1 MTAPLTNGSMNSIG
15 RKMASHTITG
25 LKRWSCQSKELP
37 PVSQIKA
44 IHVYDFDNTLFSSPL
59 PNLKLWTGPTVGH
72 LQTQEGFAN
81 GGWWHDHH
89 ILEATGEGAD
99 KEELRAWAGWW
110 NEHIVNLVELSMQQ
124 KDAVNVLLTG
134 RGEHNFAD
142 LVKRIVTSKKL
153 DFHMV
158 CLKPQVG
165 PNNQRFLTT
174 MGYKQ
179 SLLEDLVY
187 TYKEADEIRVYEDRP
202 RHVKGFRD
210 YFEKFNK
217 MLLSPNAP
225 TPRKPITAEV
235 IQVAEGIANL
245 DPITEA
251 AEVQRMINS
260 HNIALRSGVHSLF
273 GRLQMKRT
281 IFYTGYLISP
291 ADTAKLLTL
300 ISLPQ
305 GMPES
310 EIKFLANNI
319 LITPRPCPKSIL
331 DKVGGIGKTLTW
343 QITGTAVYENK
354 IWAARVSPVPE
365 TEKYYTENPVPIIV
379 LALRKG
385 ARPIDAGRIQNWQPV
400 APDKAFI
407 FETVVGEKVQLRVEE
422 EVEGENEWESLFAN
436 KNNKRRHPQED
447 VYHFHPQAPHGPQHQ
462 HHQHHQHFRPGNE
475 DNRRVSG
482 GGPNNGY
489 RGGNHNNN
497 NRGRGGGGGGGG
509 QRHPPHGGRGGRG
522 NNHNRGGGGR
532 GRGRGGGHGNYRSL
546 DDVGDRG
553 GMYGQ
558 GNASQNVQ
566 PSYDEGGYQGPGV
579 GVDQGGYNAAF
590 PPLGGAFGNATG
602 IATGTG
608 TGTGNGNGRVGSGV
622 GLQYNNY

>member
-1 MTAPLTNGSMNSIG
+1 L
-15 RKMASHTITG
+15 
-25 LKRWSCQSKELP
+25 
-37 PVSQIKA
+37 
-44 IHVYDFDNTLFSSPL
+44 
-59 PNLKLWTGPTVGH
+59 
-72 LQTQEGFAN
+72 
-81 GGWWHDHH
+81 
-89 ILEATGEGAD
+89 
-99 KEELRAWAGWW
+99 
-110 NEHIVNLVELSMQQ
+110 
-124 KDAVNVLLTG
+124 
-134 RGEHNFAD
+134 
-142 LVKRIVTSKKL
+142 
-153 DFHMV
+153 
-158 CLKPQVG
+158 
-165 PNNQRFLTT
+165 
-174 MGYKQ
+174 
-179 SLLEDLVY
+179 
-187 TYKEADEIRVYEDRP
+187 
-202 RHVKGFRD
+202 
-210 YFEKFNK
+210 
-217 MLLSPNAP
+217 LLSPNAP

-235 IQVAEGIANL
+235 IQVAEGVANL
-245 DPITEA
+245 DPVTEA

-291 ADTAKLLTL
+291 SDTAKLLTL

-365 TEKYYTENPVPIIV
+365 IEKYYTENPVPIIV

-400 APDKAFI
+400 APEKAFI

-436 KNNKRRHPQED
+436 KNNKRRHPQEEN
-447 VYHFHPQAPHGPQHQ
+447 YHFQPQAPLGPQ
-462 HHQHHQHFRPGNE
+462 HHQHNQHFRVGNE
-475 DNRRVSG
+475 ENRRVSG
-482 GGPNNGY
+482 GGANGGY
-489 RGGNHNNN
+489 RGGNHNS
-497 NRGRGGGGGGGG
+497 RGRGGGGG

-532 GRGRGGGHGNYRSL
+532 GRGRGGGYGNYKSL

-553 GMYGQ
+553 AMYGQ
-558 GNASQNVQ
+558 ANTFQNVQ
-566 PSYDEGGYQGPGV
+566 PSYDDGGFQGPG
-579 GVDQGGYNAAF
+579 GVDQTGYNAAF
-590 PPLGGAFGNATG
+590 PPLGGTYVNGNANG
-602 IATGTG
+602 N
-608 TGTGNGNGRVGSGV
+608 GNGNGRAGPGV
-622 GLQYNNY
+622 GLQYHNY